1 MEHYE
6 EGTEVYV
13 FDPEKFILQKGKIT
27 EWFSYCY
34 YQYKIDI
41 NGKEHWYDSRYVAVD
56 PKNLLIRLLWN
67 ENQVAHEAKV
77 QMALHNERANELCW
91 LLGELDKNINIMQE
105 LDNYKKKNNLTYGY

>member
-27 EWFSYCY
+27 EWYSYCY
-34 YQYKIDI
+34 YQYKIAI
-41 NGKEHWYDSRYVAVD
+41 NDEEHWYDSRYVAVD

-67 ENQVAHEAKV
+67 EQQVAREAKMS
-77 QMALHNERANELCW
+77 MALHNEKANELCW
-91 LLGELDKNINIMQE
+91 ILGELDASINIKEE
-105 LDNYKKKNNLTYGY
+105 LNNYEKKVRGYGY